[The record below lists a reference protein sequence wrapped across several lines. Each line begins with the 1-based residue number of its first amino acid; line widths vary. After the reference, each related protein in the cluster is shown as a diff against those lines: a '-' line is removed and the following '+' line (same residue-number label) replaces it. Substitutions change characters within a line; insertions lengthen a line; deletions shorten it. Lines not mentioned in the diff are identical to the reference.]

1 MAGALR
7 MATGFSRSPL
17 ERSTRSARPLNK
29 IVVERCGYIP
39 KYHWLPFLVW
49 CISGSRS
56 FFLFLFL
63 VELGAAIKVASM
75 IVSCFMVIPLAL
87 R

>member
-7 MATGFSRSPL
+7 MATGFSRPPM

-56 FFLFLFL
+56 FFLFL
-63 VELGAAIKVASM
+63 VELGSAIKVASM
-75 IVSCFMVIPLAL
+75 IVQCFMAIPMAL